1 MHHGLSSATV
11 PGAGADIAAGC
22 APCDT
27 AGGRRQARRV
37 AGAVAASL
45 ALHAALLALV
55 RQPQPAA
62 PPAAAIEALTVRLQ
76 PAAPPAAAGQAA
88 AASVEPAARSV
99 TRSAPAAPRTPPAE
113 TTSAGAPSSAT
124 ARTPPPDTGAAP
136 RVRPAPPLIAVT
148 PAARQAPASGF
159 TVAPAVP
166 AGRADDSAAAND
178 GAAPPRFDLEAARA
192 TARKLAGEPDPSRAG
207 TALER
212 LPQKPLETESRL
224 ARGIAGARRADCK
237 DGVPGGLLAPLYLMM
252 DKKDS
257 GCKW

>member
-11 PGAGADIAAGC
+11 PGAGAGIAAGC
-22 APCDT
+22 APCDA
-27 AGGRRQARRV
+27 AGGRRQAQRV

-62 PPAAAIEALTVRLQ
+62 PPAAAIEALMVRLR

-88 AASVEPAARSV
+88 TASAEPAARPV
-99 TRSAPAAPRTPPAE
+99 TRSAPAAPRTLPAE
-113 TTSAGAPSSAT
+113 TTSAASSAT
-124 ARTPPPDTGAAP
+124 ARTPPHAPDAGAAP

-148 PAARQAPASGF
+148 PANRQAPASGF
-159 TVAPAVP
+159 TVAPAAP
-166 AGRADDSAAAND
+166 ADRADDSALGND

-192 TARKLAGEPDPSRAG
+192 TARKLAGQPDPSRAG